1 MEKDRFEKLLKEQL
15 GNHEMPVDP
24 ALWKNVAAQA
34 GISTGSAGLGLGAW
48 LGIAG
53 GAALLTAGLIYSTSS
68 KGDVAKARLKEPKE
82 KTTLTAPVNAKE
94 QVAIK
99 TGETENAPT
108 VVTEYPT
115 KQVIHCDGDDATV
128 ILMPEKIQEP
138 LVVQDNKAAEIAQTS
153 ERDPLAEAQSSS
165 SSYPQEV
172 SKQETQANNP
182 TANSNPK
189 SLVMPNAITPNGDG
203 VNDALTLNAEGLTDF
218 SVVVLDASNKVVFS
232 STDPEFVWNGFL
244 PNGDPAPAGMYQY
257 YYTAKD
263 ANGRW
268 CNQFSMLTVLR

>member
-99 TGETENAPT
+99 TSETENAPT

>member
-1 MEKDRFEKLLKEQL
+1 MEKDRFEELLKEQL

-24 ALWKNVAAQA
+24 ALWKNVATQA

-53 GAALLTAGLIYSTSS
+53 GAALLTAGLFYGASS
-68 KGDVAKARLKEPKE
+68 KGDVAKAPLKEPKE
-82 KTTLTAPVNAKE
+82 KTTLVAPVKAKE
-94 QVAIK
+94 QVAII
-99 TGETENAPT
+99 TGP
-108 VVTEYPT
+108 TEYAPLVIEIQAPE
-115 KQVIHCDGDDATV
+115 QVINCAGGDASASL
-128 ILMPEKIQEP
+128 IPEKIQEP
-138 LVVQDNKAAEIAQTS
+138 LVVQDNKAAETTQTS
-153 ERDPLAEAQSSS
+153 ERDPLSEVQSPSSS
-165 SSYPQEV
+165 SPQEV
-172 SKQETQANNP
+172 SQQETQANTP
-182 TANSNPK
+182 TANSNPM

-218 SVVVLDASNKVVFS
+218 SVVVLDANNKVVFS
-232 STDPEFVWNGFL
+232 STDPGFVWDGLL
-244 PNGDPAPAGMYQY
+244 PNGDPAPAGTYQY

>member
-34 GISTGSAGLGLGAW
+34 GISTSSAGLGLGAW

-53 GAALLTAGLIYSTSS
+53 GAALLTAGLIYFTTT
-68 KGDVAKARLKEPKE
+68 KGNDVQAPLKEPKE
-82 KTTLTAPVNAKE
+82 NTTVTAPVKAKE

-108 VVTEYPT
+108 LVNEYPT
-115 KQVIHCDGDDATV
+115 EPVNYCDGGDATV

-138 LVVQDNKAAEIAQTS
+138 LVEQDNKASETAQTS
-153 ERDPLAEAQSSS
+153 ERDPLAGAQSSS
-165 SSYPQEV
+165 SSFPQEV

-182 TANSNPK
+182 TANSNSK

-218 SVVVLDASNKVVFS
+218 SVVVLDANNKVVFT
-232 STDPEFVWNGFL
+232 STDSGFVWDGLL
-244 PNGDPAPAGMYQY
+244 PNGDPAPAGTYQY

-263 ANGRW
+263 TNGRW
-268 CNQFSMLTVLR
+268 CNQFSMLTILR

>member
-1 MEKDRFEKLLKEQL
+1 MEKNSFEKLLKDQL

-34 GISTGSAGLGLGAW
+34 GISTGGTGLGLGAW

-53 GAALLTAGLIYSTSS
+53 TAVLLTAGVFYYSAS
-68 KGDVAKARLKEPKE
+68 KENISKPAPHKQEPKTKVNE
-82 KTTLTAPVNAKE
+82 PIEAENNVSNVQIGVEYAPSVVLTDP
-94 QVAIK
+94 
-99 TGETENAPT
+99 TER
-108 VVTEYPT
+108 
-115 KQVIHCDGDDATV
+115 VIHCSGGEEV
-128 ILMPEKIQEP
+128 VVLEPEKIQEP
-138 LVVQDNKAAEIAQTS
+138 LVLRDDQAAETAETS
-153 ERDPLAEAQSSS
+153 NHDPLASVQTPSSPS
-165 SSYPQEV
+165 SQEV
-172 SKQETQANNP
+172 SMAESPEVNAK
-182 TANSNPK
+182 PK
-189 SLVMPNAITPNGDG
+189 NLVMPNAITPNGDG
-203 VNDALTLNAEGLTDF
+203 VNDALTLDAEGLTDF

>member
-24 ALWKNVAAQA
+24 ALWKNVATQA

-53 GAALLTAGLIYSTSS
+53 VAALLTVGLFYGTSS
-68 KGDVAKARLKEPKE
+68 KGGVAKAPLKEPKE
-82 KTTLTAPVNAKE
+82 KTTLVAPVKAKE
-94 QVAIK
+94 QVTII
-99 TGETENAPT
+99 TGP
-108 VVTEYPT
+108 TEYAPSVIEIQAPE
-115 KQVIHCDGDDATV
+115 KVIHCAGGDATV

-138 LVVQDNKAAEIAQTS
+138 LVVQDNKAAEMARTS
-153 ERDPLAEAQSSS
+153 ERDPLAEVQSSS

-172 SKQETQANNP
+172 SKQETQANTP
-182 TANSNPK
+182 TANTNPK

-218 SVVVLDASNKVVFS
+218 SVVVLDANNKVVFS
-232 STDPEFVWNGFL
+232 STNPGFVWDGLL
-244 PNGDPAPAGMYQY
+244 PNGDLAPAGTYQY

-268 CNQFSMLTVLR
+268 CNQFSILTVLR